1 MVVVSHLFLFLWKS
15 FRGRCDSYES
25 HLPPV
30 WNYLFPDSPLVI
42 NQVSFHTPHALKHL
56 KFEIRKEVLS

>member
-30 WNYLFPDSPLVI
+30 WNYLFPDSPSQKTAEVRPP
-42 NQVSFHTPHALKHL
+42 TPGKAKAAD
-56 KFEIRKEVLS
+56 KGER